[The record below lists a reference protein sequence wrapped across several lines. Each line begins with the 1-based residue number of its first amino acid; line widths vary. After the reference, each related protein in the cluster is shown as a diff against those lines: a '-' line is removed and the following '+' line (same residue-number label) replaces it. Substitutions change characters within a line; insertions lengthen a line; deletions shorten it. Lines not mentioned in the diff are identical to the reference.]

1 MKWPNKLQQGLT
13 MIELMITLAISGVVL
28 AGVVNI
34 YSNSLMQSKLTSNLA
49 SMQESGRFALELMA
63 RDVRMAG
70 FTGCIAYDEKDPQA
84 DASMYMIYK
93 RGVDNNALYGLAG
106 QEWNGS
112 SYASTSLS
120 PMVTAS
126 TTRIGTNGGSWTTS
140 DNAHLASTYA
150 DAIANSD
157 VLQVWTSGEV
167 GIDVSS
173 WTANA
178 AQIELTVETG
188 HAIKAGDVLM
198 FTDCGQTFVAQ
209 VCAVTTTRLTITPG
223 GSAICNNDFNLGGG
237 KDVANL
243 SAANVGTYGE
253 SLETYTFR
261 DAAYFVGKR
270 DNGTSTPPSLFRGVN
285 GTAREMVEGVEN
297 MQVLYGVDL
306 AHEAGDLR
314 TPDKYVTADQ
324 VGDRWSDVVAVR
336 ITVLMRSFE
345 NMVGTASTN
354 NYPFNFNG
362 RTYTATD
369 GYLRQAYST
378 TIALRNRN
386 VGEVPGLYATAP

>member
-1 MKWPNKLQQGLT
+1 MKRPNKLQQGLT
-13 MIELMITLAISGVVL
+13 MIELAVTLAISAVIL

-34 YSNSLMQSKLTSNLA
+34 YGNSMMQSKLTSNLA
-49 SMQESGRFALELMA
+49 AMQESGRFALELMA

-70 FTGCIAYDEKDPQA
+70 FTGCIAYDEQNPQA
-84 DASMYMIYK
+84 DDAIYMLYK
-93 RGVDNNALYGLAG
+93 RGIDNNALYGLAG

-120 PMVTAS
+120 PMVTTT
-126 TTRIGTNGGSWTTS
+126 TTRIGTNGGSWITS
-140 DNAHLASTYA
+140 DNANLASTYA

-173 WTANA
+173 YTADA
-178 AQIELTVETG
+178 AQIQLTVETG
-188 HAIKAGDVLM
+188 HAIKEGDVLM
-198 FTDCGQTFVAQ
+198 FSDCGKSFIAQ
-209 VCAVTTTRLTITPG
+209 VCAVTATQLTLTPG
-223 GSAICNNDFNLGGG
+223 GSATCNNDFSG
-237 KDVANL
+237 KDIAGL
-243 SAANVGTYGE
+243 SAADVGTYGE
-253 SLETYTFR
+253 TLETYTFR

-324 VGDRWSDVVAVR
+324 VGTRWSDVVAVR

-345 NMVGTASTN
+345 NVVGTATSN
-354 NYPFNFNG
+354 NYTFNFNG
-362 RTYTATD
+362 RTYTSTD

-386 VGEVPGLYATAP
+386 IGEVPGLYGP

>member
-13 MIELMITLAISGVVL
+13 MIELAVTLAISAVIL

-34 YSNSLMQSKLTSNLA
+34 YGNSMMQSKLTSNLA
-49 SMQESGRFALELMA
+49 AMQESGRFALELMA

-70 FTGCIAYDEKDPQA
+70 FTGCMTYDQADPQA
-84 DASMYMIYK
+84 DASTYMIYK

-120 PMVTAS
+120 PMVTTS

-157 VLQVWTSGEV
+157 VLQVWTSAEV

-173 WTANA
+173 YTASA
-178 AQIELTVETG
+178 AAIELTVETG

-198 FTDCGQTFVAQ
+198 FTDCGKTFVAQ
-209 VCAVTTTRLTITPG
+209 VCAVTSTRLTVTPG
-223 GSAICNNDFNLGGG
+223 GSATCNNDFNVGGG

-243 SAANVGTYGE
+243 SAANGVGTYGE
-253 SLETYTFR
+253 SLEVYTFR
-261 DAAYFVGKR
+261 DAAFFVGKR
-270 DNGTSTPPSLFRGVN
+270 DSGSATPPSLFRGVN

-297 MQVLYGVDL
+297 MQVLYGVDM
-306 AHEAGDLR
+306 AHDAGDLR

-324 VGDRWSDVVAVR
+324 VGDRWGDVVAVR

-345 NMVGTASTN
+345 NVMGTAANTN
-354 NYPFNFNG
+354 YSFNFNG
-362 RTYTATD
+362 RTYTSTD

-386 VGEVPGLYATAP
+386 VGEVQGLYQ